1 MDVIISYIFKIDGVY
16 FTVSSNSFSFEETR
30 LSYNEVLYGLI
41 ISLVIFLFLS
51 ELSTFESNY
60 SAEGSLLKKPFVL
73 VNTTH
78 IANCSSVPSNTSLS
92 SLERNGEYVV
102 SAVLEKGGD
111 RIDDGNGG
119 ERCPYF
125 KILVVDPCPAFLK
138 NGSYIVCAA
147 NTADKK
153 NKLGVDNF
161 DENGL
166 LIADTKFNQSY
177 SYEMSDPVN
186 PQKNLIIIMN
196 FQKHVQTQNSDI
208 NSPRLQI
215 AREYGNGS
223 VDMSSAK
230 NKEIIWTGNIKGF
243 FEKLIGKYHSETYMV
258 LQFNTG
264 RHGSNES
271 AEERGFGVLYDV
283 SNQSNP
289 NLFEYRANGT
299 YAKYDFN
306 QMRQLGGGDFVF
318 HNLDEN
324 NNPKFIN
331 NLTYKENVKLKVKT
345 FLTND
350 TKRVVETFI
359 DDGSGTEVPYWTLK
373 DLSKLKEHYGVKDK
387 DGFMETITQGSGYV
401 IARTDNIDTRPS
413 SFQSLAF

>member
-1 MDVIISYIFKIDGVY
+1 
-16 FTVSSNSFSFEETR
+16 VSSNSFSFKETR
-30 LSYNEVLYGLI
+30 LSYKEILCSLI
-41 ISLVIFLFLS
+41 ISFVIFLFLS
-51 ELSTFESNY
+51 LSALSSFESNY
-60 SAEGSLLKKPFVL
+60 TVEGSLSKKPFVL

-78 IANCSSVPSNTSLS
+78 ISNCSSVPSNTSVS
-92 SLERNGEYVV
+92 SLERNGEYVI
-102 SAVLEKGGD
+102 SAVLEKGGES
-111 RIDDGNGG
+111 IVDGN
-119 ERCPYF
+119 ESARCPYF

-138 NGSYIVCAA
+138 NGSNIVCNADIV
-147 NTADKK
+147 DKK
-153 NKLGVDNF
+153 NKLSADNF

-186 PQKNLIIIMN
+186 PQKELKIIID
-196 FQKHVQTQNSDI
+196 FQKHEQTQNSDI
-208 NSPRLQI
+208 NSPRLKI
-215 AREYGNGS
+215 AREHSNGTA
-223 VDMSSAK
+223 DMSSAK
-230 NKEIIWTGNIKGF
+230 NQEIIWTGNINGF
-243 FEKLIGKYHSETYMV
+243 FEKPIGKYEAETYMV

-264 RHGSNES
+264 RHGSNDS
-271 AEERGFGVLYDV
+271 AEERGFGVLYDA
-283 SNQSNP
+283 SNKRNP
-289 NLFEYRANGT
+289 NLLEYLANGT

-306 QMRQLGGGDFVF
+306 QMRQLGGNDFVF

-345 FLTND
+345 FLIND
-350 TKRVVETFI
+350 TKRVIETFI

-373 DLSKLKEHYGVKDK
+373 DLSKLKEHYGVNGK

>member
-1 MDVIISYIFKIDGVY
+1 F
-16 FTVSSNSFSFEETR
+16 
-30 LSYNEVLYGLI
+30 
-41 ISLVIFLFLS
+41 
-51 ELSTFESNY
+51 
-60 SAEGSLLKKPFVL
+60 
-73 VNTTH
+73 
-78 IANCSSVPSNTSLS
+78 
-92 SLERNGEYVV
+92 
-102 SAVLEKGGD
+102 
-111 RIDDGNGG
+111 
-119 ERCPYF
+119 
-125 KILVVDPCPAFLK
+125 
-138 NGSYIVCAA
+138 
-147 NTADKK
+147 
-153 NKLGVDNF
+153 
-161 DENGL
+161 
-166 LIADTKFNQSY
+166 
-177 SYEMSDPVN
+177 
-186 PQKNLIIIMN
+186 
-196 FQKHVQTQNSDI
+196 DI

-215 AREYGNGS
+215 AREYDNGS
-223 VDMSSAK
+223 ADMSSAK
-230 NKEIIWTGNIKGF
+230 NQEIIWTGNIKGF
-243 FEKLIGKYHSETYMV
+243 FEEPIGKYQSETYMA

-283 SNQSNP
+283 SNQRNP

-306 QMRQLGGGDFVF
+306 QMRQLGGDDFVF

-331 NLTYKENVKLKVKT
+331 NLTYEENVKLKVKT

-387 DGFMETITQGSGYV
+387 DGFMETITQGSGFV

>member
-1 MDVIISYIFKIDGVY
+1 
-16 FTVSSNSFSFEETR
+16 VSFHSFPFEETR
-30 LSYNEVLYGLI
+30 LSYNEILCGLI
-41 ISLVIFLFLS
+41 ISFVIFLVLS
-51 ELSTFESNY
+51 APSSFEGDY
-60 SAEGSLLKKPFVL
+60 AAEGSLLKKPFVL

-78 IANCSSVPSNTSLS
+78 ISNCSSVPSNTSVS
-92 SLERNGEYVV
+92 SLERNGEYVI
-102 SAVLEKGGD
+102 SAVLEKRGD
-111 RIDDGNGG
+111 SVVGDNEDG

-138 NGSYIVCAA
+138 NGSNIVCTT
-147 NTADKK
+147 NTVDKK

-166 LIADTKFNQSY
+166 LIADTKFNQIY

-186 PQKNLIIIMN
+186 PQKNLRILMD
-196 FQKHVQTQNSDI
+196 FQKHNQTQNSDI
-208 NSPRLQI
+208 NSPRLKI
-215 AREYGNGS
+215 ARENGDGS
-223 VDMSSAK
+223 ADMSSAK
-230 NKEIIWTGNIKGF
+230 NQEIIWTGNIKGF
-243 FEKLIGKYHSETYMV
+243 FEEPIGKYQAETYV
-258 LQFNTG
+258 TLQFNTG

-271 AEERGFGVLYDV
+271 DEERGFGVLYDA
-283 SNQSNP
+283 SNKPSP
-289 NLFEYRANGT
+289 NLFEYLVNGSYT
-299 YAKYDFN
+299 KYDFN

-345 FLTND
+345 FLIND
-350 TKRVVETFI
+350 TKRVIETFI

-373 DLSKLKEHYGVKDK
+373 DLSKLKDHFGVKGK
-387 DGFMETITQGSGYV
+387 DGFMETITQGSGLV

>member
-1 MDVIISYIFKIDGVY
+1 M
-16 FTVSSNSFSFEETR
+16 SSNSFSFEEMR
-30 LSYNEVLYGLI
+30 LSYHKILCGLI
-41 ISLVIFLFLS
+41 ISFVIFLFISALPS
-51 ELSTFESNY
+51 FEINY
-60 SAEGSLLKKPFVL
+60 TVEGSLLKKPFVL

-78 IANCSSVPSNTSLS
+78 ISSCSSVPSNTSVS
-92 SLERNGEYVV
+92 SVERDGEYVV
-102 SAVLEKGGD
+102 SAILEKRGD
-111 RIDDGNGG
+111 SIVEGNGG

-125 KILVVDPCPAFLK
+125 KILVVDPCPAFLN
-138 NGSYIVCAA
+138 NGSGIVCTK
-147 NTADKK
+147 NTVDKK

-186 PQKNLIIIMN
+186 PQKDLKIVMS
-196 FQKHVQTQNSDI
+196 FQKHIQTQNYDI

-215 AREYGNGS
+215 AREHGNGS
-223 VDMSSAK
+223 ADMSSAK
-230 NKEIIWTGNIKGF
+230 NQEIIWTGNIKGF
-243 FEKLIGKYHSETYMV
+243 FEEPIGKYVSETYV
-258 LQFNTG
+258 ALQFNTG

-283 SNQSNP
+283 SNRSNP
-289 NLFEYRANGT
+289 DLFEYRANGT
-299 YAKYDFN
+299 YAKYDLN
-306 QMRQLGGGDFVF
+306 QMKQLGGGDFVF
-318 HNLDEN
+318 HNVDEN

-331 NLTYKENVKLKVKT
+331 NLTNKESVMLKVKT
-345 FLTND
+345 FLINN

-359 DDGSGTEVPYWTLK
+359 DDGSGTDVPYWTLK
-373 DLSKLKEHYGVKDK
+373 DLSKLKEHFGVKDK

>member
-1 MDVIISYIFKIDGVY
+1 MDSVY

-30 LSYNEVLYGLI
+30 LSCNKVLYGLI
-41 ISLVIFLFLS
+41 ISFVIFLFLS
-51 ELSTFESNY
+51 ALSSFESNHTV
-60 SAEGSLLKKPFVL
+60 EGSLLKKPFVL

-78 IANCSSVPSNTSLS
+78 ISNCSSVPSNTSLS

-111 RIDDGNGG
+111 SIDDGNGG

-138 NGSYIVCAA
+138 NGSNIVCAA

-186 PQKNLIIIMN
+186 PQKKLVIVMS
-196 FQKHVQTQNSDI
+196 FQKHIQTQNFDI

-215 AREYGNGS
+215 AREYDNGS
-223 VDMSSAK
+223 ADMSSAK
-230 NKEIIWTGNIKGF
+230 NQEIIWTGNIKGF
-243 FEKLIGKYHSETYMV
+243 FEEPIGKYQSETYMA

-283 SNQSNP
+283 SNQRNP

-350 TKRVVETFI
+350 TKRVIETFI

-387 DGFMETITQGSGYV
+387 DGFMETITQGSGFV

>member
-1 MDVIISYIFKIDGVY
+1 VY

-30 LSYNEVLYGLI
+30 LSYNEILCGLI
-41 ISLVIFLFLS
+41 ISFVVFLFLS
-51 ELSTFESNY
+51 SISSFEGSY
-60 SAEGSLLKKPFVL
+60 AVEGSLSKKPFVL

-78 IANCSSVPSNTSLS
+78 ISNCSWVPSNTSVS
-92 SLERNGEYVV
+92 SLERDGEYVI
-102 SAVLEKGGD
+102 SAVLEKRGD
-111 RIDDGNGG
+111 SIVGDNKDG

-125 KILVVDPCPAFLK
+125 KILVVDPCPEFLK
-138 NGSYIVCAA
+138 NGSDILCTA
-147 NTADKK
+147 NTVDKK
-153 NKLGVDNF
+153 NKLSVDNF

-166 LIADTKFNQSY
+166 LIADTKFNQIY

-186 PQKNLIIIMN
+186 PQKNLKIIMD
-196 FQKHVQTQNSDI
+196 FQKHNQTQNSDI
-208 NSPRLQI
+208 NSPRLKI
-215 AREYGNGS
+215 ARENGDGS
-223 VDMSSAK
+223 ADMSSAK
-230 NKEIIWTGNIKGF
+230 NQEVVWTGNIKGF
-243 FEKLIGKYHSETYMV
+243 FEEPVGKYKSETYVV

-271 AEERGFGVLYDV
+271 DEERGFGVLYDA

-289 NLFEYRANGT
+289 NLFEYLVNGS

-306 QMRQLGGGDFVF
+306 QMKQLGGGDFVF

-345 FLTND
+345 FLIND
-350 TKRVVETFI
+350 TKRVIETFI
-359 DDGSGTEVPYWTLK
+359 DDGSGTEVPYWTIK
-373 DLSKLKEHYGVKDK
+373 DLSKLKDHSGVKDK
-387 DGFMETITQGSGYV
+387 DGYMETITQGSGYV